1 MILVVSLY
9 LIWPEIS
16 ILILKDNN
24 ENIRN
29 VSQTRNVT
37 ILDEEH
43 KNQLEEH
50 VIQ

>member
-1 MILVVSLY
+1 VDPKELKDN
-9 LIWPEIS
+9 EIMQQ
-16 ILILKDNN
+16 KDNN
-24 ENIRN
+24 ENIQN

-43 KNQLEEH
+43 KNKLEEH